1 MNTYRIRKFT
11 PLALLVT
18 LGLFL
23 GAYTALAATNTF
35 TVGLA
40 VVSDSIPPSTPAGL
54 TATAMSS
61 TQIDLSWTAS
71 TDNVAVGGY
80 VVRRGFSIIA
90 TSTGNSFS
98 DTGLSASTGYDYTV
112 QAFDTTLN
120 YSGISSTST
129 ATTTAGGGGGG
140 GGGGSPP
147 TVISFAP
154 TNGAINVSPT
164 TTLAMTMNQLVN
176 KVSGNIL
183 VKRYS
188 DNTLVASIDVSGGQ
202 VTMNGTIVSIA
213 LLAPL
218 AQNTQYYVEVPFGTF
233 SSQSGETFAGFS
245 GNATW
250 VFTTVDQSPPIISGV
265 AATSTYTSGTI
276 SFATDKAALAVIDYG
291 TSTLY
296 GLGSASEVGY
306 STNHSITLTS
316 LASGTLYYFRIVAQD
331 AGGNTSSASLGTFS
345 TLTPPPPPDTTPPGN
360 PTGFTGNPGLNN
372 IALTWT
378 NPSDPDFS
386 AVRIMRRV
394 SGYPTDPTDGVLV
407 YDGTLEAFDNTGLAT
422 GTRYY
427 YTAFARDAVF
437 NYSSGVLFTAVT
449 DTGIVPP
456 PPPPP
461 PPPPGTPTPP
471 PSPTPGGGSTGDPAT
486 TTPPPPPPSPTPI
499 VIFPPITATS
509 SGPFVD
515 LIGTGTPSATIAK
528 LSLSDVRF
536 TQLGE
541 TETPLTIKSGVVRTN
556 GDYSVKVAIDAKKLP
571 ESLTTI
577 AISIED
583 PSGKGGAV
591 SYLLRINKDKTV
603 FEGVVP
609 IFDAPGKYSFT
620 ISILDHERQAISRFA
635 GIFDVFIL
643 PKVPSIVPAAVAK
656 AVTQAMTAIEE
667 PVSNVTPYSAPVGV
681 AAGASQAVLL
691 ATNVGS
697 GYDLYLL
704 LLKFIGL
711 LTGLFRRKRN
721 EPWGVVYDSVTKRPL
736 DPAYVI
742 AQLRESAQSKGEA
755 ITDLDGRFGFFLNPG
770 EYTIVANKTHY
781 KFPSDKLKGK
791 SHDELYDNLYFG
803 DPFQVREGGVVQYNI
818 PLDPVEFDWNE
829 YAKNQDKVFQI
840 YSKKKNIRLWVFNT
854 IFFFGLIFSL
864 LSLIL
869 AYSLLNLVV
878 VLIYAFIFGFQVFW
892 RVAHRPT
899 FIVNKTTGKHMP
911 FALIKVWLPGI
922 NTVVKKSVSDESGRF
937 YFLVPP
943 GKYFVTIEEKLPDGS
958 YKEVM
963 RTEEMDLKGGV
974 IKNDLLV

>member
-1 MNTYRIRKFT
+1 MKTYRIRKFT
-11 PLALLVT
+11 TLALLVA
-18 LGLFL
+18 LGLSL
-23 GAYTALAATNTF
+23 GAFTAFAAANSF
-35 TVGLA
+35 TIGLS
-40 VVSDSIPPSTPAGL
+40 VVTDSTPPSTPTGL
-54 TATAMSS
+54 VATTISS
-61 TQIDLSWTAS
+61 SQIGLSWTAS

-80 VVRRGFSIIA
+80 VVRRGVAIVA
-90 TSTGNSFS
+90 TSSGNTFS
-98 DTGLSASTGYDYTV
+98 DSGLSASTAYDYTV
-112 QAFDTTLN
+112 QAFDTTFN

-129 ATTTAGGGGGG
+129 ATTSAAGGGGGG
-140 GGGGSPP
+140 GGPVAP
-147 TVISFAP
+147 TVTSFSP
-154 TNGAINVSPT
+154 TNTAVNVSPT
-164 TTLAMTMNQLVN
+164 TTLAMTMSQLVN

-183 VKRYS
+183 VKRFS
-188 DNTLVASIDVSGGQ
+188 DNVVVDTIDVSQGQ
-202 VTMNGTIVSIA
+202 VTMNGSIVNIA
-213 LLAPL
+213 LTAPL
-218 AQNTQYYVEVPFGTF
+218 AQNTQYYVEVPAGTF
-233 SSQSGETFAGFS
+233 STQSGGNFAGFS

-250 VFTTVDQSPPIISGV
+250 SFTTIDKTAPVISSLS
-265 AATSTYTSGTI
+265 ATSTYTSGTI
-276 SFATDKAALAVIDYG
+276 SFNTDKAALATIDYG

-306 STNHSITLTS
+306 GVSHSVTLSS
-316 LASGTLYYFRIVAQD
+316 LASGTLYYFRITARD
-331 AGGNTSSASLGTFS
+331 ALNNVSVPSLGTFS
-345 TLTPPPPPDTTPPGN
+345 TLTPPPPPDTTPPAN
-360 PTGFTGNPGLNN
+360 PSNFTGNPGLNN

-386 AVRIMRRV
+386 AVRIMRRTT
-394 SGYPTDPTDGVLV
+394 GYPSDPSDGVLV

-427 YTAFARDAVF
+427 YTAFARDNVY
-437 NYSSGVLFTAVT
+437 NYSSGAIFTAVT
-449 DTGIVPP
+449 GTGIIPP
-456 PPPPP
+456 
-461 PPPPGTPTPP
+461 
-471 PSPTPGGGSTGDPAT
+471 
-486 TTPPPPPPSPTPI
+486 TPPPPPPTPPTPPAGTPPPPPTPGGNNSGGGTSSSTPPPPTPI
-499 VIFPPITATS
+499 VIFPPITSTS

-515 LIGTGTPSATIAK
+515 LIGTGTPSAAISK
-528 LSLSDVRF
+528 LTLLDVRF

-541 TETPLTIKSGVVRTN
+541 SETPLQIKNGVVRTN
-556 GDYSVKVAIDAKKLP
+556 GDYSVKVAIDASKLP

-583 PSGKGGAV
+583 PSGKGGVV
-591 SYLLRINKDKTV
+591 SYLLRLNQAKTA

-609 IFDAPGKYSFT
+609 IFEAPGKYNFT

-643 PKVPSIVPAAVAK
+643 PKVPGIVPAGVAK
-656 AVTQAMTAIEE
+656 AVTRAMAAIEE
-667 PVSNVTPYSAPVGV
+667 PVSNVVQYSAPVGV

-781 KFPSDKLKGK
+781 KFPSDKLKGR

-869 AYSLLNLVV
+869 AYSLLNLIV
-878 VLIYAFIFGFQVFW
+878 VLIYALIFVFQVFW

-899 FIVNKTTGKHMP
+899 YIVNKATGKRMP

-922 NTVVKKSVSDESGRF
+922 NTVVKKSVSDETGRY

-943 GKYFVTIEEKLPDGS
+943 GKYFVTVEEKLPDGS
-958 YKEVM
+958 YKEVT
-963 RTEEMDLKGGV
+963 RTGEMDLEGGV
-974 IKNDLLV
+974 IKDDLLV

>member
-1 MNTYRIRKFT
+1 
-11 PLALLVT
+11 VT
-18 LGLFL
+18 
-23 GAYTALAATNTF
+23 A
-35 TVGLA
+35 
-40 VVSDSIPPSTPAGL
+40 
-54 TATAMSS
+54 
-61 TQIDLSWTAS
+61 
-71 TDNVAVGGY
+71 
-80 VVRRGFSIIA
+80 FSP
-90 TSTGNSFS
+90 
-98 DTGLSASTGYDYTV
+98 V
-112 QAFDTTLN
+112 
-120 YSGISSTST
+120 
-129 ATTTAGGGGGG
+129 
-140 GGGGSPP
+140 
-147 TVISFAP
+147 
-154 TNGAINVSPT
+154 NGAVNVSPT
-164 TTLAMTMNQLVN
+164 TTLSITMSQLVN

-183 VKRYS
+183 VRRYS
-188 DNTLVASIDVSGGQ
+188 DSVVVDTIDVSQGQ
-202 VTMNGTIVSIA
+202 VTMNGTIVNIA
-213 LLAPL
+213 LTGGL
-218 AQNTQYYVEVPFGTF
+218 AQNTQYYVEVPAGSF
-233 SSQSGETFAGFS
+233 STQSGGNFAGFS
-245 GNATW
+245 GNSTW
-250 VFTTVDQSPPIISGV
+250 SFTVVDQAPPVISGV
-265 AATSTYTSGTI
+265 TASSTYTSSTI
-276 SFATDKAALAVIDYG
+276 TFSTDKAAVATIDYG

-296 GLGSASEVGY
+296 GLGSASEVVYG
-306 STNHSITLTS
+306 TNHVLTLTP
-316 LASGTLYYFRIVAQD
+316 LASGTLYYFRITTHD
-331 AGGNTSSASLGTFS
+331 AGNNYSVPYTGNFS
-345 TLTPPPPPDTTPPGN
+345 TLTPPPTPDTTPPAN
-360 PTGFTGNPGLNN
+360 PSNFTGNPGLNN

-378 NPSDPDFS
+378 NPSDVDFA
-386 AVRIMRRV
+386 AVRIMRRT
-394 SGYPTDPTDGVLV
+394 SGYPTDPSDGILV
-407 YDGTLEAFDNTGLAT
+407 YDGALEAFDNTGLAT

-427 YTAFARDAVF
+427 YTAFARDNEF
-437 NYSSGVLFTAVT
+437 NYSSGALFTAMT
-449 DTGIVPP
+449 DTGIIPP

-461 PPPPGTPTPP
+461 PPPPSG
-471 PSPTPGGGSTGDPAT
+471 
-486 TTPPPPPPSPTPI
+486 TPPPPPPGGTGNGGTSTSTPPPPPPTPI
-499 VIFPPITATS
+499 VIFPPITSTS

-515 LIGTGTPSATIAK
+515 LIGTGTPSAVISK
-528 LSLSDVRF
+528 LSLSDARF
-536 TQLGE
+536 IQLGE
-541 TETPLTIKSGVVRTN
+541 TETPLSIKNGVVRSN
-556 GDYSVKVAIDAKKLP
+556 GDFPVKVAIDVYKIP
-571 ESLTTI
+571 QSLTTI

-583 PSGKGGAV
+583 PKGKGASV
-591 SYLLRINKDKTV
+591 SYLLRLNQDKTA

-609 IFDAPGKYSFT
+609 MFDAPGKYSFT

-643 PKVPSIVPAAVAK
+643 PKVPSIVPAEVAK
-656 AVTQAMTAIEE
+656 VVTQAMTAIEE
-667 PVSNVTPYSAPVGV
+667 PVSNVAPIAAPVGV

-781 KFPSDKLKGK
+781 KFPSDKLKGR

-869 AYSLLNLVV
+869 SYSLLNLVV
-878 VLIYAFIFGFQVFW
+878 VLIYGLIFTFQVFW

-899 FIVNKTTGKHMP
+899 YIVNKATGKRLP
-911 FALIKVWLPGI
+911 FAIIKVWLPGL
-922 NTVVKKSVSDESGRF
+922 NTVVKKTVSDESGRY

-943 GKYFVTIEEKLPDGS
+943 GKYYLTVEEKLPDAS
-958 YKEVM
+958 YKEIM

-974 IKNDLLV
+974 VKEDIFV